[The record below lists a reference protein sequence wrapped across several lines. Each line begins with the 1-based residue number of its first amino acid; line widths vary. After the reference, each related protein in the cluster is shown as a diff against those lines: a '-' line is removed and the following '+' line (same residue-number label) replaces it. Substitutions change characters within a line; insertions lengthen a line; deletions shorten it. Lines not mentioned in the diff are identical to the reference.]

1 MTTQTA
7 TTTSASTTTRP
18 PATLPNGSPSASD
31 VPWFTDEELADRHRQ
46 AQTMATKPEPE
57 RLAPLRQ
64 RTLLV
69 HLQTSAWTGVRIDR
83 AATRTVE
90 ETAGAEKGA
99 AGKFHKTLIRSNEL
113 RRIKRIQSRARQR
126 VYRWTLPWADR
137 GPRLAATAHL
147 PKLIGE
153 VRDLEGELG
162 EAVET
167 FLAEYPGHID
177 DAKAQLGKLFRR
189 HEYPSA
195 DELRDAFRLDFHVFQ
210 HPPSE
215 DLRLDLDDVDL
226 DYLNDHR
233 QRSQT
238 EAVESATADL
248 LTRLAESLETLHT
261 RLQDPEARLRES
273 LVDNVRH
280 AARLVADYAEGLG
293 LGEAEKIL
301 KPVQAITETRINALR
316 HNPATRQNA
325 SDEAKKLAKRTAK
338 ILQKMQA

>member
-7 TTTSASTTTRP
+7 TTTSAAT
-18 PATLPNGSPSASD
+18 PAALAVPPNGTPTASGAP
-31 VPWFTDEELADRHRQ
+31 PWYTDEELAERRRQ
-46 AQTMATKPEPE
+46 AEAKKAEVESE

-69 HLQTSAWTGVRIDR
+69 HLQTQAWTGVRIDR
-83 AATRTVE
+83 SATRTVE

-99 AGKFHKTLIRSNEL
+99 AGKFHKTLIRSSEL

-137 GPRLAATAHL
+137 GPRLVATAHL

-153 VRDLEGELG
+153 VRDLEMELG

-167 FLAEYPGHID
+167 FLTEYPGHIE
-177 DAKAQLGKLFRR
+177 DAKDQLGKLFRR

-195 DELRDAFRLDFHVFQ
+195 DQLRDAFRLDFHVFQ

-233 QRSQT
+233 QRSQS
-238 EAVESATADL
+238 EAVESATVDL

-261 RLQDPEARLRES
+261 RLQDPDARLRES

-280 AARLVADYAEGLG
+280 AARLVGDYAEGFG
-293 LGEAEKIL
+293 LGDAEKIL
-301 KPVQAITETRINALR
+301 KSVEAITETRINALR

-325 SDEAKKLAKRTAK
+325 SEEAKKLARRTAK
-338 ILQKMQA
+338 ILQKMKA

>member
-1 MTTQTA
+1 MTTQTTTTTTA
-7 TTTSASTTTRP
+7 TTPSALP
-18 PATLPNGSPSASD
+18 VPPNGTPSASG
-31 VPWFTDEELADRHRQ
+31 VPWYTDEELEQRRQ
-46 AQTMATKPEPE
+46 ARATTTEAEPE

-83 AATRTVE
+83 SATRTVE

-99 AGKFHKTLIRSNEL
+99 AGKFHKKLIRSNEL
-113 RRIKRIQSRARQR
+113 RRIKRIQGRARQR
-126 VYRWTLPWADR
+126 LYRWTLPWADR
-137 GPRLAATAHL
+137 GPRLVATAHL

-153 VRDLEGELG
+153 VRDLEVELG

-167 FLAEYPGHID
+167 FLGEYPGHIEA
-177 DAKAQLGKLFRR
+177 AKAQLGTLFRR
-189 HEYPSA
+189 HEYPSS
-195 DELRDAFRLDFHVFQ
+195 DQLRDAFRLDFHVFQ

-233 QRSQT
+233 QRSQS

-273 LVDNVRH
+273 LVGNVRH
-280 AARLVADYAEGLG
+280 AARLVADYAEGFDLA
-293 LGEAEKIL
+293 EAEKIL

-316 HNPATRQNA
+316 HNPTTRQNA
-325 SDEAKKLAKRTAK
+325 SEEAKKLAQRTAK
-338 ILQKMQA
+338 ILQKMKA